1 MEITV
6 EQFEKLNDDEKVVFD
21 IRPETDRAYGFIP
34 DSVSV
39 EEDELRANPP
49 SDKSKK
55 IVVYCAKGILS
66 IDIAE
71 WLFEQ
76 GYDAYSLQGGYSEY
90 LRVQMQKQVD
100 DDFCKRVEQSLTGK
114 FKKDIF
120 SKFYKAI
127 KEYELIREG
136 DRIAVCI
143 SGGKDSMLMAKLFQ
157 EYKRHSN
164 LNFDVKYLVMDP
176 GYAKTNREIIEENAR
191 RLHVPITIFETDIFE
206 SVYNVDK
213 SPCYLCARMRRG
225 YLYNF
230 AKQLGCNKIALGH
243 HFNDVIETTL
253 MSMLYGAEI
262 KTMLPKLHSTNFA
275 GMELIRP
282 LYLVREED
290 IISWGR
296 YNNLRFLQCACR
308 FTERTAHAEED
319 SARREMKR
327 LIAEMKQH
335 NKNVDINIFR
345 SMHNVNLAT
354 AVGYRMGD
362 DDELHSFLEKYD
374 EKEEM

>member
-1 MEITV
+1 MPKEMTAGELAERSLIT
-6 EQFEKLNDDEKVVFD
+6 KYRKTIWN
-21 IRPETDRAYGFIP
+21 RFI
-34 DSVSV
+34 
-39 EEDELRANPP
+39 
-49 SDKSKK
+49 
-55 IVVYCAKGILS
+55 
-66 IDIAE
+66 
-71 WLFEQ
+71 
-76 GYDAYSLQGGYSEY
+76 GG
-90 LRVQMQKQVD
+90 
-100 DDFCKRVEQSLTGK
+100 CK
-114 FKKDIF
+114 D
-120 SKFYKAI
+120 
-127 KEYELIREG
+127 YELIKPG

-143 SGGKDSMLMAKLFQ
+143 SGGKDSMMLAKCMQHLQKYSDFPF
-157 EYKRHSN
+157 E
-164 LNFDVKYLVMDP
+164 VEYLVMDP
-176 GYAKTNREIIEENAR
+176 GYSSPNRELIEQNAR
-191 RLHVPITIFETDIFE
+191 TLELPIRIFE
-206 SVYNVDK
+206 SPIFGVVDEVEGG

-225 YLYNF
+225 YLYKE
-230 AKQLGCNKIALGH
+230 AQALGCNKIALGH

-290 IISWGR
+290 IISWGK

-308 FTERTAHAEED
+308 FTERTEHHEED

>member
-1 MEITV
+1 
-6 EQFEKLNDDEKVVFD
+6 
-21 IRPETDRAYGFIP
+21 
-34 DSVSV
+34 
-39 EEDELRANPP
+39 
-49 SDKSKK
+49 
-55 IVVYCAKGILS
+55 
-66 IDIAE
+66 
-71 WLFEQ
+71 
-76 GYDAYSLQGGYSEY
+76 
-90 LRVQMQKQVD
+90 
-100 DDFCKRVEQSLTGK
+100 
-114 FKKDIF
+114 
-120 SKFYKAI
+120 
-127 KEYELIREG
+127 
-136 DRIAVCI
+136 
-143 SGGKDSMLMAKLFQ
+143 
-157 EYKRHSN
+157 
-164 LNFDVKYLVMDP
+164 
-176 GYAKTNREIIEENAR
+176 
-191 RLHVPITIFETDIFE
+191 
-206 SVYNVDK
+206 
-213 SPCYLCARMRRG
+213 MRRG
-225 YLYNF
+225 YLYKE
-230 AKQLGCNKIALGH
+230 AQALGCNKIALGH

-362 DDELHSFLEKYD
+362 DDELHSFLEKYG

>member
-1 MEITV
+1 
-6 EQFEKLNDDEKVVFD
+6 
-21 IRPETDRAYGFIP
+21 
-34 DSVSV
+34 
-39 EEDELRANPP
+39 
-49 SDKSKK
+49 
-55 IVVYCAKGILS
+55 
-66 IDIAE
+66 
-71 WLFEQ
+71 
-76 GYDAYSLQGGYSEY
+76 
-90 LRVQMQKQVD
+90 
-100 DDFCKRVEQSLTGK
+100 
-114 FKKDIF
+114 
-120 SKFYKAI
+120 
-127 KEYELIREG
+127 
-136 DRIAVCI
+136 
-143 SGGKDSMLMAKLFQ
+143 
-157 EYKRHSN
+157 
-164 LNFDVKYLVMDP
+164 MDP
-176 GYAKTNREIIEENAR
+176 GYSPPNRALIEQNAR
-191 RLHVPITIFETDIFE
+191 TLELPIRIFE
-206 SVYNVDK
+206 SPIFGVVDEVEGG

-225 YLYNF
+225 YLYKE
-230 AKQLGCNKIALGH
+230 AQALGCNKIALGH